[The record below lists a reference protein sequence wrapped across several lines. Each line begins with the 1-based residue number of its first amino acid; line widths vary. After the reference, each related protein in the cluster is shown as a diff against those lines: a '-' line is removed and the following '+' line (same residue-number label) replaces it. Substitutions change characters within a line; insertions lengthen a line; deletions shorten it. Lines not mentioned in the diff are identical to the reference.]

1 MMSLFHKNRS
11 TLDDIHLSLGEKTW
25 EKLAYS
31 TIKLFQVAKK
41 RKVLFKVFSLLINE
55 LET

>member
-1 MMSLFHKNRS
+1 MSLFHKNRS